1 MILASLRD
9 LQYRFR
15 RFLITI
21 LGTALVFALTLLI
34 SGMSSAFDLEVARTV
49 DSLAVDGWVVSEEA
63 HGPFV
68 SAAPFPVESMD
79 LIRSDAGR
87 AEVGPM
93 IFGRATLEGDD
104 LEDVTV
110 FGSDGVGMPVAD
122 VGEAPTER
130 GDTMVSS
137 ALGLGVGD
145 TLALGNE
152 DLAVVGVKNDSTAL
166 AGTPN
171 VFLGID
177 DAQSV
182 AFGGAPVVSSVAFV
196 GSPEEVPEGFVV
208 VDNDDAIADISR
220 PTKKAGGGIAM
231 VAILLWFVAAA
242 IIGSVVYLSAL
253 EREPDFAVFKATG
266 WSTRSLLFGLVMQA
280 LVLALVAAAIGSAIA
295 ALAVPLFPL
304 PSEIEPRAYL
314 MLPLLAV
321 SIGFVASLAGVRRIV
336 QVDPASAF
344 G

>member
-68 SAAPFPVESMD
+68 SSAPFTVDSVD
-79 LIRSDAGR
+79 AIRSGAGQ

-110 FGSDGVGMPVAD
+110 FGADRVGMPVAD
-122 VGEAPTER
+122 AGEAPTER
-130 GDTMVSS
+130 GDAMVSS

-152 DLAVVGVKNDSTAL
+152 DLAVVGVKDDSTAL

-196 GSPEEVPEGFVV
+196 GSPEDVPDGFVA

-231 VAILLWFVAAA
+231 VAILLWIVAAA

-280 LVLALVAAAIGSAIA
+280 LVLALVATAIGSAIA
-295 ALAVPLFPL
+295 AIAGPLFPL

-314 MLPLLAV
+314 TLPLV
-321 SIGFVASLAGVRRIV
+321 GIGIGLVASLAGVRRIA